1 MTAFYQ
7 SRKFGS
13 REFNFNMER
22 KLASVQRALEILPI
36 EGADAIELV
45 RINGWQCVTK
55 KGEFNVGD
63 LGIFLEIDAIP
74 PDNST
79 FQFLWT
85 AKDGTQPRRPDKFRI
100 RTMKLRG
107 ALSQGLFLPLSSF
120 DLGAVAVGDDVTE
133 KLGVEKYEPPLPA
146 GNQGD
151 IGGNFPGFIP
161 KTDEI
166 RVQSAP
172 EVTTELFNLPYAL
185 TLKYDGTSATYCV
198 DPRDGQFTACGRN
211 YAISEG
217 DSFYWR
223 IARQLDLPA
232 KLAEHPTMAIQGE
245 ICGPGIQKNRL
256 NLKQIEFFAFNVYD
270 IAGHRYLDHD
280 AAREFLAQIGVFAV
294 ETIERGESF
303 GYNQND
309 LLALAEGKYPNTTNE
324 REGIVVRPLTE
335 RQSEVLSGRLSFK
348 AISNRFLLKEKD

>member
-1 MTAFYQ
+1 
-7 SRKFGS
+7 
-13 REFNFNMER
+13 MER

-55 KGEFNVGD
+55 KGEFSADD
-63 LGIFLEIDAIP
+63 LGVFFEIDAIP
-74 PDNST
+74 PDSPN

-85 AKDGTQPRRPDKFRI
+85 DKDGNTPPRPDKFRI
-100 RTMKLRG
+100 RTKKLRG
-107 ALSQGLFLPLSSF
+107 ALSQGLFLPLDQF
-120 DLGAVAVGDDVTE
+120 DLGAVAAGDDLTE
-133 KLGVEKYEPPLPA
+133 KLGVTKYEPPIPA
-146 GNQGD
+146 GNSGD

-161 KTDEI
+161 KTDEM

-172 EVTTELFNLPYAL
+172 EVTDELFNLPYAI

-198 DPRDGQFTACGRN
+198 DPRDREFLACGRN
-211 YAISEG
+211 YSIAEG

-223 IARQLDLPA
+223 IARQYDLPA
-232 KLAEHPTMAIQGE
+232 KLAAHPQMAIQGE

-256 NLKQIEFFAFNVYD
+256 ELKQIALFAFNVYD
-270 IAGHRYLDHD
+270 IANHLYLAHE
-280 AAREFLAQIGVFAV
+280 AAREFLAQIDVPAV
-294 ETIERGESF
+294 ETLETGDSF

-309 LLALAEGKYPNTTNE
+309 LLGLAEGKYPNTTNE

-335 RQSEVLSGRLSFK
+335 RRSEVLSGRLSFK

>member
-1 MTAFYQ
+1 
-7 SRKFGS
+7 
-13 REFNFNMER
+13 MER

-55 KGEFNVGD
+55 KGEFAVGD
-63 LGIFLEIDAIP
+63 LGVFLEIDAIP

-85 AKDGTQPRRPDKFRI
+85 AKDGTMQPRPDKFRI

-107 ALSQGLFLPLSSF
+107 ALSQGLFLPLGSF
-120 DLGAVAVGDDVTE
+120 ELGDVAAGDDVTQT
-133 KLGVEKYEPPLPA
+133 LGVEKYEPPLPA

-172 EVTTELFNLPYAL
+172 EVTVELFNLPYAI

-198 DPRDGQFTACGRN
+198 DPRDGQFLACGRN
-211 YAISEG
+211 YAILEG

-223 IARQLDLPA
+223 IARHYDLPA
-232 KLAEHPTMAIQGE
+232 KLAAHPTMAIQGE

-256 NLKQIEFFAFNVYD
+256 ELKQIELFAFNVYD
-270 IAGHRYLDHD
+270 IANRCYLAHD
-280 AAREFLAQIGVFAV
+280 AAREFLGEIGVPAV

-303 GYNQND
+303 GYNQNA
-309 LLALAEGKYPNTTNE
+309 LLALAEGKYPGTNGE

-335 RQSEVLSGRLSFK
+335 RHSEVLGGRLSFK

>member
-1 MTAFYQ
+1 
-7 SRKFGS
+7 
-13 REFNFNMER
+13 MER

-55 KGEFNVGD
+55 KGEFTTGD

-74 PDNST
+74 PDDPH
-79 FQFLWT
+79 FQFLWM
-85 AKDGTQPRRPDKFRI
+85 AKDGAHQPRPAKFRI

-107 ALSQGLFLPLSSF
+107 ALSQGLFLPLHSF
-120 DLGAVAVGDDVTE
+120 ELGEVAAGDDVTE
-133 KLGVEKYEPPLPA
+133 KLGVEKYEPPIPA

-172 EVTTELFNLPYAL
+172 EVTVELFNLPYAL
-185 TLKYDGTSATYCV
+185 TLKYDGTSATFCV
-198 DPRDGQFTACGRN
+198 DPRDGQFLACGRN
-211 YAISEG
+211 YAIAEG
-217 DSFYWR
+217 DSLYWR
-223 IARQLDLPA
+223 IARQYDLPT
-232 KLAEHPTMAIQGE
+232 KLAAHPNLAIQGE
-245 ICGPGIQKNRL
+245 ICGPSIQKNRL
-256 NLKQIEFFAFNVYD
+256 ELKQLELFIFNVYD
-270 IAGHRYLDHD
+270 VANHRYLDHD
-280 AAREFLAQIGVFAV
+280 AAREFLSEIGVPAV

-309 LLALAEGKYPNTTNE
+309 LLALAEGKYPGTTSE
-324 REGIVVRPLTE
+324 REGLVVRPLAE
-335 RQSEVLSGRLSFK
+335 RRSEVLSGRLSFK

>member
-1 MTAFYQ
+1 
-7 SRKFGS
+7 
-13 REFNFNMER
+13 MER
-22 KLASVQRALEILPI
+22 KLASVQRALEIVPI

-55 KGEFNVGD
+55 KNEFKVGD
-63 LGIFLEIDAIP
+63 LGVFLEIDAIP
-74 PDNST
+74 PDTNF

-85 AKDGTQPRRPDKFRI
+85 AKDGTTPLRPDKFRI

-107 ALSQGLFLPLSSF
+107 ALSQGLFLPLDSF
-120 DLGAVAVGDDVTE
+120 DLGAVAAGDDVTE
-133 KLGVEKYEPPLPA
+133 KLGVTKYEPPIPA
-146 GNQGD
+146 GSGGE

-172 EVTTELFNLPYAL
+172 EVLTEIFATPYAI

-198 DPRDGQFTACGRN
+198 DPRDGQFLACGRN
-211 YAISEG
+211 YSISEG

-223 IARQLDLPA
+223 IARQYDLPA
-232 KLAEHPTMAIQGE
+232 NLAAHPTIAIQGE

-256 NLKQIEFFAFNVYD
+256 ELKQIALFAFNVYD
-270 IAGHRYLDHD
+270 FANRRYLDHD
-280 AAREFLAQIGVFAV
+280 EAREFLAQIEVPAV
-294 ETIERGESF
+294 ETLETGESF
-303 GYNQND
+303 GHNQNS
-309 LLALAEGKYPNTTNE
+309 LLALAEGKYPGTTNE
-324 REGIVVRPLTE
+324 REGLVVRPLHE
-335 RQSEVLSGRLSFK
+335 RHSEVLAGRLSFK

>member
-1 MTAFYQ
+1 
-7 SRKFGS
+7 
-13 REFNFNMER
+13 MER

-45 RINGWQCVTK
+45 SINGWQCVTK
-55 KGEFNVGD
+55 KGEFSVGD
-63 LGIFLEIDAIP
+63 LGIFLEIDAVP

-85 AKDGTQPRRPDKFRI
+85 AKDGSVPPRPEKFRI
-100 RTMKLRG
+100 RTKKLRG
-107 ALSQGLFLPLSSF
+107 ALSQGLFLPLNQF
-120 DLGAVAVGDDVTE
+120 DLGAVAASDDVTE
-133 KLGVEKYEPPLPA
+133 QLGVEKYEPPLPA
-146 GNQGD
+146 GNQGE

-172 EVTTELFNLPYAL
+172 EVLVELFNLPYIV

-198 DPRDGQFTACGRN
+198 DPRDGGFLACGRN
-211 YAISEG
+211 YSIAEG

-223 IARQLDLPA
+223 IARYYDLPA
-232 KLAEHPTMAIQGE
+232 KLAAHPTMAIQGE
-245 ICGPGIQKNRL
+245 ICGPGIQKNKL
-256 NLKQIEFFAFNVYD
+256 ELKQIALFAFNVYD
-270 IAGHRYLDHD
+270 IANHRYLDHD
-280 AAREFLAQIGVFAV
+280 AAREFLNEIDVPAV

-303 GYNQND
+303 GYSQNA
-309 LLALAEGKYPNTTNE
+309 LLALAEGKYPGTTNE

-335 RQSEVLSGRLSFK
+335 TRSEVLSGRLSFK

>member
-1 MTAFYQ
+1 
-7 SRKFGS
+7 
-13 REFNFNMER
+13 MER

-55 KGEFNVGD
+55 KGEFKVGD
-63 LGIFLEIDAIP
+63 LGVFLEIDAIP
-74 PDNST
+74 PDNTT

-85 AKDGTQPRRPDKFRI
+85 AKDGTAQPRPDKFRI

-107 ALSQGLFLPLSSF
+107 ALSQGLFLPLRSF
-120 DLGAVAVGDDVTE
+120 DLGAVAVGDDVTQQ
-133 KLGVEKYEPPLPA
+133 LGVEKYEPPIPA

-151 IGGNFPGFIP
+151 IAGNFPGFLP

-172 EVTTELFNLPYAL
+172 EVTVELFNLPYAI

-198 DPRDGQFTACGRN
+198 DPRDGKFLACGRN
-211 YAISEG
+211 YSIAEG
-217 DSFYWR
+217 DNHYWR
-223 IARQLDLPA
+223 IARQYDLPA
-232 KLAEHPTMAIQGE
+232 KLAAHPTMAIQGE

-256 NLKQIEFFAFNVYD
+256 ELKQLELFAFNVYD
-270 IAGHRYLDHD
+270 IANRCYIAHD
-280 AAREFLAQIGVFAV
+280 AAREFLSEIGVPAV
-294 ETIERGESF
+294 VTIERGESF

-309 LLALAEGKYPNTTNE
+309 LLVLAEGKYSGTNNE

-335 RQSEVLSGRLSFK
+335 RNSEVLGGRLSFK